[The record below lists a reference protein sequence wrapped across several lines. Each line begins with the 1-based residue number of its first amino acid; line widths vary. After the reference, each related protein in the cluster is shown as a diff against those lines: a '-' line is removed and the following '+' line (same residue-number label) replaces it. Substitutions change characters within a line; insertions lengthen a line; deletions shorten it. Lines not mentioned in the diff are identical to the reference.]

1 MKWIQCQQNIQN
13 VFLDSTGFRPKKLI
27 IKTKKNLTSGTTD
40 VFGNS
45 IKHCKT
51 WNIVF
56 YYNDNYRSTNTIR
69 LNSILNSVLCQ
80 ENRTGNRRKW
90 RLGLILTQEERWVTK
105 ISQTWAL
112 VTKIAK
118 KDKRSAITIAVYY
131 KLYIV
136 CNEARSIG
144 RWFCLRE
151 RFQEKQKQKK
161 IKTARL
167 QIFPTL
173 IPRSGDELQRSV
185 LVCFNLDHWKDWFCE
200 RKAARLIY
208 RANDYRRIYNTHIDA
223 PQCAWSSTQSKSP
236 RNRRVWLTMAF
247 NTGFRKTS
255 NWLRDT
261 AQSAEIS
268 TPSK

>member
-13 VFLDSTGFRPKKLI
+13 VFLDSTGFRTIKLI
-27 IKTKKNLTSGTTD
+27 IKTKINVTSGTTD
-40 VFGNS
+40 FFGNS

-51 WNIVF
+51 RNVVF
-56 YYNDNYRSTNTIR
+56 YYKDNYRSTNTIR
-69 LNSILNSVLCQ
+69 LNSIFNSVLCQ
-80 ENRTGNRRKW
+80 ENRAGNRRKW

-105 ISQTWAL
+105 FSQIWPL
-112 VTKIAK
+112 VTNIAK
-118 KDKRSAITIAVYY
+118 KDKRSAITTAVYH

-173 IPRSGDELQRSV
+173 IPRSGTELQRSV
-185 LVCFNLDHWKDWFCE
+185 LVCFNLDHRKHWFCA

-208 RANDYRRIYNTHIDA
+208 RANSLIRTLTHPNVRDLPPSPSPQGTDECGLQWLSIKAFEKLSIDWEK
-223 PQCAWSSTQSKSP
+223 PK
-236 RNRRVWLTMAF
+236 
-247 NTGFRKTS
+247 
-255 NWLRDT
+255 
-261 AQSAEIS
+261 
-268 TPSK
+268 